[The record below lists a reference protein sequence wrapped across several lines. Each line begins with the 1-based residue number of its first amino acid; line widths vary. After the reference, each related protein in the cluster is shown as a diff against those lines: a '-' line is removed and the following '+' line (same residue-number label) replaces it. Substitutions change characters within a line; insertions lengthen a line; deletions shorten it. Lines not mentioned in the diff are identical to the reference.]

1 MISRIG
7 RAPLGLKRG
16 PPNALGSSDGR
27 ELCNVHGIGLLHVAC
42 LCMHITAQLLQPLAV
57 VRGVNRWDQICV
69 HNPLAL
75 STPPALVV
83 VKNRTRSV
91 IHDNLNVGDAL
102 FLNLSAKFWLA
113 GWLAAWLAGWLG
125 APLRRGVFLRVAAL
139 VVGAGVRRLAGRAAA
154 KGIAPPLTYVGMRFP
169 RRLGLPPRP
178 KVRGRGL
185 AKVRQESGPERRG
198 DPKQIPVP
206 ARMGRLRSTSLLALG
221 RRPLQHGFSA
231 RAAARRERW
240 QEATPAGGG

>member
-1 MISRIG
+1 MGSH
-7 RAPLGLKRG
+7 LG
-16 PPNALGSSDGR
+16 
-27 ELCNVHGIGLLHVAC
+27 GL
-42 LCMHITAQLLQPLAV
+42 
-57 VRGVNRWDQICV
+57 
-69 HNPLAL
+69 
-75 STPPALVV
+75 V

-125 APLRRGVFLRVAAL
+125 APLRRGVFPRVAAL

-185 AKVRQESGPERRG
+185 AKVRQETALC
-198 DPKQIPVP
+198 PVGVVN
-206 ARMGRLRSTSLLALG
+206 A
-221 RRPLQHGFSA
+221 
-231 RAAARRERW
+231 
-240 QEATPAGGG
+240 